1 MTATE
6 RKPGKRELEALEALF
21 AQEINLATALPEENK
36 GDLLVRLP
44 KPMRDR
50 LTEKGWACEDRITL
64 GRDRFG
70 AITVP
75 IFCLTPLGHMLYCE
89 HAAEGETP

>member
-21 AQEINLATALPEENK
+21 AQEINLATAGPEVSK
-36 GDLLVRLP
+36 GRLLARLP
-44 KPMRDR
+44 KSMRDR
-50 LTEKGWACEDRITL
+50 LIEKGWACEDEIAL
-64 GRDRFG
+64 GRDWFG

-75 IFCLTPLGHMLYCE
+75 IYVLTPLGHMLYCE